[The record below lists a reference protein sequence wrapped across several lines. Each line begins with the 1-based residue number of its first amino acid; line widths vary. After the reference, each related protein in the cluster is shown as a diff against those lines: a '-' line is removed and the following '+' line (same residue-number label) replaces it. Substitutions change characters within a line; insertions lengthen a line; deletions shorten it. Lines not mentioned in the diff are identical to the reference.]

1 MKFAVSFFISIFFLI
16 SSLIL
21 VSPINGMKIERRFIG
36 SVHKGYQCNKKK
48 HNMYDIE
55 PTLKSA
61 CKAYVKRKQKKWFF
75 IYFINRTVFKRFSE
89 SKRFGFP
96 PDTQITP
103 VLPKG
108 LEVSTYDHIIFSPS
122 NCTLLGLAHEN
133 DIEKKNDVFS
143 LCKYLVWRSTWK
155 DYLLPP

>member
-1 MKFAVSFFISIFFLI
+1 MSIFISIFFLI
-16 SSLIL
+16 SCLTL
-21 VSPINGMKIERRFIG
+21 VYPINGMKIERRFIG

-61 CKAYVKRKQKKWFF
+61 CKAYIKRKQKKWFF

-108 LEVSTYDHIIFSPS
+108 LGKISLYVMLTLISSGIYWQTPRIFI
-122 NCTLLGLAHEN
+122 CVEA
-133 DIEKKNDVFS
+133 
-143 LCKYLVWRSTWK
+143 
-155 DYLLPP
+155 